1 MIAHPVL
8 AAGLLCFFFFVST
21 ALKAQD
27 VENLSNEK
35 AVSLSGAITLSGTDY
50 QASGI
55 PYRREPFSWMASGSP
70 TLTLYGI
77 QMPFYFIFSE
87 QERNFRQPFDQFGV
101 SPTYKSFT
109 GHFGYRSMTFSHYGL
124 AGVTFLGAG
133 VEATPSIFRLGAMYG
148 RLQRAVEED
157 TSTLTVEPAY
167 KRMGFAAK
175 VGLGTERDHVDLTYF
190 HAKDDSNSIT
200 RPIRLA
206 QIYPQENA
214 VFGLTGQ
221 FSIIDELSFSF
232 DGAVSALTR
241 DLRADSLVSKDIP
254 SFVSSFLDVKSSSS
268 VAAAAEAAFVFRL
281 EHFATRLA
289 YQRIE
294 PDYTSLGAYYFN
306 TDIENITIAPSFD
319 IFEGKVRVNGSV
331 GLQHDNV
338 LGNKLAQTSRII
350 GSAGLNWSPSKS
362 FGFDGQYM
370 NYSTD
375 QGKGMRPINDSV
387 RVRNVSQSASLAP
400 RYIITD
406 DETNQIY
413 SFVSSLQQYSD
424 LNAFTNKFSDSKSAT
439 AALSYTRVM
448 PKTNR
453 SIGGSLLFAITQTAQ
468 ITTRIFGGSLNGSIT
483 FDENKFTLAGSAG
496 YTRGVISTLS
506 ESSGTFTQ
514 NASATYQASPLDN
527 FSLVVYGS
535 ESTSSQF
542 QPAAYQEVTATLS
555 YTRSFSF

>member
-1 MIAHPVL
+1 LIAVD
-8 AAGLLCFFFFVST
+8 VR
-21 ALKAQD
+21 AQD
-27 VENLSNEK
+27 LQNLSSEK

-55 PYRREPFSWMASGSP
+55 PYRREPFSWMVSGSP
-70 TLTLYGI
+70 TLMLYGI

-101 SPTYKSFT
+101 SPTYKSIT

-124 AGVTFLGAG
+124 SGVTFLGAG
-133 VEATPSIFRLGAMYG
+133 IEANPSIFRLGAMYG
-148 RLQRAVEED
+148 RLRRAVEED

-167 KRMGFAAK
+167 KRMGVAAK
-175 VGLGTERDHVDLTYF
+175 VGIGTDRDHVDLTYF

-221 FSIIDELSFSF
+221 FSIIDELTFSF
-232 DGAVSALTR
+232 DGGLSALTR
-241 DLRADSLVSKDIP
+241 DLRADSLTSKDIP

-268 VAAAAEAAFVFRL
+268 VALAGEAAFVLRL

-306 TDIENITIAPSFD
+306 TDIENITVAPSFD
-319 IFEGKVRVNGSV
+319 ILDGKIRVNGSV
-331 GLQHDNV
+331 GLQHDNI

-350 GSAGLNWSPSKS
+350 GSAGLNWTPSKS
-362 FGFDGQYM
+362 FGFDGQYT

-375 QGKGMRPINDSV
+375 QGGGLRPINDSV

-406 DETNQIY
+406 EESNQIY

-439 AALSYTRVM
+439 AALSYTNVHT
-448 PKTNR
+448 KTNR

-468 ITTRIFGGSLNGSIT
+468 VTTRIFGGSLNGSIA

-527 FSLVVYGS
+527 FSLVIYGS

-542 QPAAYQEVTATLS
+542 QPTAYQEVTATLS